1 MLENKKRVF
10 WEAFLLTL
18 VVFVLG
24 MLIGTA
30 FEDSKMEEVNQYYVK
45 SEISLMDILAVNY
58 LAENQETNCSLLI
71 ESNLALADRVYEEA
85 YLLEK
90 YEESG
95 KLSENLKLAHQK
107 YDILRT
113 FLWINQMKISDR
125 CKGKIDTVVYLYE
138 FEPDDLVKKATQ
150 EVWSKILFD
159 LKQEKGKEV
168 ILIPIAVNN
177 NLSSLDALI
186 YRLNITNS
194 PAVVINEKDII
205 YELKSVEDLK
215 GYLD

>member
-1 MLENKKRVF
+1 MLSNKKRVF
-10 WEAFLLTL
+10 WEALLLTL

-24 MLIGTA
+24 MLVGTA
-30 FEDSKMEEVNQYYVK
+30 FESSKMEKVNQYYIQ
-45 SEISLMDILAVNY
+45 SEISLIDILALNY
-58 LAENQETNCSLLI
+58 LAGTQESNCTILV

-95 KLSENLKLAHQK
+95 KLSEALKLAHQK

-113 FLWINQMKISDR
+113 FLWINQMKISEK
-125 CKGKIDTVVYLYE
+125 CKGQIDTVVYLYE
-138 FEPDDLVKKATQ
+138 FEPEDLVKRATQ

-159 LKQEKGKEV
+159 LKQEKGNEV

-177 NLSSLDALI
+177 KLASLDALI
-186 YRLNITNS
+186 YKLNITNS
-194 PAVVINEKDII
+194 PVVIINEKEII
-205 YELKSVEDLK
+205 TELSSVEDLK
-215 GYLD
+215 KYIN